1 MFMQQDDPYKKFH
14 PAVIGWLFMIPLVL
28 SLIMLCLGA
37 YVARNGEGW
46 SLLAAGAACVVVILC
61 AFPIFIGMG
70 RGQSHVRDRLD
81 EIMQMQETRLR
92 DLSVVL
98 NVISEQQLLSDRARS
113 VAYREKDREALRR
126 AIQEE
131 MGHGDF
137 EAAMSLVNDME
148 LAFGYKQE
156 AERFRQEIDSRRNEM
171 NRQSIAQSVATI
183 DKLCREE
190 NWDAATSEAEHIA
203 KSCPSD
209 PTACG
214 LAQQVKDKK
223 AAHKKQLL
231 ESWRDA
237 IGRKDTDGSIE
248 ILKRL
253 DNYLTASEAAEIQED
268 ARGVF
273 RQRLMTLS
281 EQFGTA
287 VHQEKIPDAIAI
299 GEIIIRDFPN
309 TRIAQEIRERM
320 DVLRKRAVQTA

>member
-1 MFMQQDDPYKKFH
+1 MQQSNPHKKH
-14 PAVIGWLFMIPLVL
+14 NPAAIGWLFLIPLALALV
-28 SLIMLCLGA
+28 MLCLGA

-46 SLLAAGAACVVVILC
+46 SLLAAGAGCVVIILC
-61 AFPIFIGMG
+61 AFPIFMAIGHGHEQAHHHLEEML
-70 RGQSHVRDRLD
+70 QTN
-81 EIMQMQETRLR
+81 ETRLR

-156 AERFRQEIDSRRNEM
+156 AERFRQEIDSRRNEV

-183 DKLCREE
+183 EKLCREE
-190 NWDAATSEAEHIA
+190 NWDAANAEANRIA
-203 KSCPSD
+203 ADCPSD
-209 PTACG
+209 PAACG
-214 LAQQVKDKK
+214 LVEQVKDKK

-237 IGRKDTDGSIE
+237 ISRKDTDGSIE
-248 ILKRL
+248 ILKKL

-299 GEIIIRDFPN
+299 GETIIRDFPN

>member
-1 MFMQQDDPYKKFH
+1 MRQDDPYKKFH

-28 SLIMLCLGA
+28 SLVMLCLGA

-46 SLLAAGAACVVVILC
+46 SLLAAGAACVVIILC
-61 AFPIFIGMG
+61 AFPIFISMG
-70 RGQSHVRDRLD
+70 RGHSHVRNRLE

-98 NVISEQQLLSDRARS
+98 NVISEQQLLSDRARA
-113 VAYREKDREALRR
+113 VAYREKDREVLRR

-131 MGHGDF
+131 MARRDF

-148 LAFGYKQE
+148 QAFGYKQE
-156 AERFRQEIDSRRNEM
+156 AERFRQEIDSRRNEI
-171 NRQSIAQSVATI
+171 NRQAISQSVATI
-183 DKLCREE
+183 EKLCREE
-190 NWDAATSEAEHIA
+190 NWDAATAEAEHIA

-209 PTACG
+209 PSACG
-214 LAQQVKDKK
+214 LVEQVREKK

-231 ESWRDA
+231 DSWRDA
-237 IGRKDTDGSIE
+237 LARKDTDGGIE
-248 ILKRL
+248 ILKKL

-281 EQFGTA
+281 EQFGAA

-299 GEIIIRDFPN
+299 GETIIRDFPN

>member
-1 MFMQQDDPYKKFH
+1 MQQDNPQKPFN
-14 PAVIGWLFMIPLVL
+14 PASIGWLYLIPLAVAL
-28 SLIMLCLGA
+28 VMLGLGA
-37 YVARNGEGW
+37 HLARTGEGW
-46 SLLAAGAACVVVILC
+46 SVLAAGVASVVIVLC
-61 AFPIFIGMG
+61 AIPICLALV
-70 RGQSHVRDRLD
+70 RGHTHAHHRLT
-81 EIMQMQETRLR
+81 EIMQMHETRLS

-98 NVISEQQLLSDRARS
+98 NVISEQQLLSDRARA
-113 VAYREKDREALRR
+113 VAYREKDREVLRR

-131 MGHGDF
+131 IAQKDF
-137 EAAMSLVNDME
+137 EAALSLVNNME
-148 LAFGYKQE
+148 QAFGYKQE
-156 AERFRQEIDSRRNEM
+156 AERFREDIASRRGDFT
-171 NRQSIAQSVATI
+171 RQVISQSVATI
-183 DKLCREE
+183 ERLCREE
-190 NWDAATSEAEHIA
+190 NWEAATVEAEHIA
-203 KSCPSD
+203 AACPSD
-209 PTACG
+209 PAACG
-214 LAQQVKDKK
+214 WVQKVKEKK

-237 IGRKDTDGSIE
+237 LNRKDIDGSIE